1 MRALLWASRIV
12 LFLFLFAFA
21 IKNTDPVGVR
31 FFLGHHLAG
40 TSGDRL
46 AGFFAAGAALA
57 VLSLLG
63 SVFGLRREVAKLK
76 RELKEKAGSLV
87 IAISGSP
94 GGLNLSG
101 RPR

>member
-1 MRALLWASRIV
+1 MIDACVA
-12 LFLFLFAFA
+12 
-21 IKNTDPVGVR
+21 VGVENR
-31 FFLGHHLAG
+31 PFSFPFGVRHQEYRAGGRPLPAGHCLAG

-46 AGFFAAGAALA
+46 AGFFVAGAALA

-87 IAISGSP
+87 TYQD
-94 GGLNLSG
+94 
-101 RPR
+101 RQV

>member
-1 MRALLWASRIV
+1 VIDACVA
-12 LFLFLFAFA
+12 
-21 IKNTDPVGVR
+21 VGVENR
-31 FFLGHHLAG
+31 PFSFPFRVRHQEYRAGGRPLPAGHCLAG

-46 AGFFAAGAALA
+46 AGFFVAGAALA

-87 IAISGSP
+87 TYQD
-94 GGLNLSG
+94 
-101 RPR
+101 RQV

>member
-21 IKNTDPVGVR
+21 IQNTEPVGVR
-31 FFLGHHLAG
+31 FVLDTVWQAPLVIVLLVFFL
-40 TSGDRL
+40 
-46 AGFFAAGAALA
+46 AGAALA

-76 RELKEKAGSLV
+76 RELKKKAGSLV
-87 IAISGSP
+87 TYQD
-94 GGLNLSG
+94 
-101 RPR
+101 RQV

>member
-12 LFLFLFAFA
+12 LFILLFAFA
-21 IKNTDPVGVR
+21 IKNTEPVGVR
-31 FFLGHHLAG
+31 FLLDTVWQAP
-40 TSGDRL
+40 L
-46 AGFFAAGAALA
+46 VIVLLVFFVAGAALA

-87 IAISGSP
+87 TYQD
-94 GGLNLSG
+94 
-101 RPR
+101 RQV